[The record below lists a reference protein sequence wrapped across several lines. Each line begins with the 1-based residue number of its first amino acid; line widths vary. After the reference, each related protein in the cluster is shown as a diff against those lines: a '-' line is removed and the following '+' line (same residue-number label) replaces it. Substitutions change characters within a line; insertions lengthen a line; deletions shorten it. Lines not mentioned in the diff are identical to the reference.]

1 MMDRWLRENF
11 RSVLGIPPYRRG
23 MTIPRTATRTS
34 PTSALDVVEILRS
47 ATIFADLPDDV
58 LARLAAHCVRRTY
71 RRNQYLWYQG
81 DDGARLVVV
90 ASGLVK
96 VVLSSAQGG
105 EVVLTTLGPGAIIGE
120 LAVLDGSPRSASVVA
135 AEPTTVVMLSR
146 ATVLELLN
154 RYPSVLD
161 AVLRALGDLIRRL
174 TEQAG
179 DFVFLDLGGRVA
191 KLLLHLAEAHGAGST
206 VLDLGLTQSDLAA
219 MVGATRP
226 AVNRVLQQLAARGVI
241 EVDGQRIVLLN
252 VAELRRRAPVP
263 PRPPPAPRSPTA
275 RGWAAPPAP
284 RGTACS
290 NSSRRAA
297 RSKWTVSA
305 SPCSTSPSSAAGR
318 PPDPSDT
325 AG

>member
-1 MMDRWLRENF
+1 
-11 RSVLGIPPYRRG
+11 
-23 MTIPRTATRTS
+23 
-34 PTSALDVVEILRS
+34 
-47 ATIFADLPDDV
+47 V
-58 LARLAAHCVRRTY
+58 LARLAAHCVRRSY

-105 EVVLTTLGPGAIIGE
+105 EVVLTTSGPAR
-120 LAVLDGSPRSASVVA
+120 SSASSRCSTA
-135 AEPTTVVMLSR
+135 RRAPRRWSPPSRRPSSCCRGRPCSSCSTVTR
-146 ATVLELLN
+146 
-154 RYPSVLD
+154 PVLD

-191 KLLLHLAEAHGAGST
+191 KLCCTSPRPTAPGPPSST
-206 VLDLGLTQSDLAA
+206 SGLTQSDLAA

-252 VAELRRRAPVP
+252 VAELRRRA
-263 PRPPPAPRSPTA
+263 
-275 RGWAAPPAP
+275 
-284 RGTACS
+284 
-290 NSSRRAA
+290 
-297 RSKWTVSA
+297 
-305 SPCSTSPSSAAGR
+305 ST
-318 PPDPSDT
+318 
-325 AG
+325 

>member
-1 MMDRWLRENF
+1 MTTPRAAP
-11 RSVLGIPPYRRG
+11 RS
-23 MTIPRTATRTS
+23 S
-34 PTSALDVVEILRS
+34 SAPELDVVEILRS
-47 ATIFADLPDDV
+47 AAIFAELPDDV
-58 LARLAAHCVRRTY
+58 LARLAAHCFSRTY

-105 EVVLTTLGPGAIIGE
+105 EVVLTTLGPGGMFGE

-135 AEPTTVVMLSR
+135 AEPTTVVLLSR

-161 AVLRALGDLIRRL
+161 ALLRSLGNLIRRL

-179 DFVFLDLGGRVA
+179 DFVFLDLPGRVA

-206 VLDLGLTQSDLAA
+206 VLDLGLSQSDLAA

-226 AVNRVLQQLAARGVI
+226 AVNRVLQNLASRGVI
-241 EVDGQRIVLLN
+241 TVDGQRIVLLDL
-252 VAELRRRAPVP
+252 AELRRRA
-263 PRPPPAPRSPTA
+263 S
-275 RGWAAPPAP
+275 G
-284 RGTACS
+284 
-290 NSSRRAA
+290 
-297 RSKWTVSA
+297 
-305 SPCSTSPSSAAGR
+305 
-318 PPDPSDT
+318 
-325 AG
+325 